1 MHLPRTTRQEDVY
14 MDPIGETI
22 LETVGNTPLVR
33 INRLNPNPRVVMYAK
48 LEGFNPL
55 GSVKERIALSM
66 IEGAEQ
72 DGTLT
77 PETVIVESSS
87 GNTGIGLAMVGAMKG
102 YKVLITMSKRVS
114 IERVQMLQ
122 ALGAELVLTSAEGGS
137 DEAWDKADEIARSDP
152 TRYVRLNQYTNRYN
166 PLIHYQTTGEEIWRQ
181 CEGKVDALIVGLG
194 TTGTIMGA
202 GQRLREYNPRLYI
215 VAVEPQP
222 KHQQQGLRNM
232 ETSRIPP
239 ILDWRLIDERIV
251 VTDED
256 AFRMTRALCREE
268 GLFSGISAGT
278 AMAAAAEVAK
288 RLDEGTVVTIFP
300 DRGEKYLTT
309 DVFEK
314 L

>member
-1 MHLPRTTRQEDVY
+1 ME
-14 MDPIGETI
+14 PIGEVI
-22 LETVGNTPLVR
+22 LETIGNTPMAR
-33 INRLNPNPRVVMYAK
+33 INRLNPNPRVAIYAK

-55 GSVKERIALSM
+55 GSVKERIALAM

-77 PETVIVESSS
+77 QEKVIVESSS
-87 GNTGIGLAMVGAMKG
+87 GNTGIGLAMVGVVKG
-102 YKVLITMSKRVS
+102 YHVLITMSKRVS
-114 IERVQMLQ
+114 VERVQMLQ

-152 TRYVRLNQYTNRYN
+152 TRYLRLNQYTNRYN

-181 CEGKVDALIVGLG
+181 CEGKVDVLVIGLG
-194 TTGTIMGA
+194 TTGTVMGA
-202 GQRLREYNPRLYI
+202 GRRLREHNPRLHI
-215 VAVEPQP
+215 VGVEPQP
-222 KHQQQGLRNM
+222 RHQQQGIRNM
-232 ETSRIPP
+232 ETSRVPP

-251 VTDED
+251 VTDDE

-268 GLFSGISAGT
+268 GLFVGISAGT
-278 AMAAAAEVAK
+278 AMTAAADVAK
-288 RLDEGTVVTIFP
+288 RLDEGTMVVVFP

-309 DVFEK
+309 EVFEE

>member
-1 MHLPRTTRQEDVY
+1 

-22 LETVGNTPLVR
+22 QETIGNTPLVQ
-33 INRLNPNPRVVMYAK
+33 INRLNPNPRVAMYAK

-77 PETVIVESSS
+77 PDKVIVESSS
-87 GNTGIGLAMVGAMKG
+87 GNTGIGLAMVGAVKG

-114 IERVQMLQ
+114 VERVQMLQ

-166 PLIHYQTTGEEIWRQ
+166 PLIHYQATGEEIWRQ
-181 CEGKVDALIVGLG
+181 CEGKVDVLIVGLG

-251 VTDED
+251 VSDEE

-268 GLFSGISAGT
+268 GLFVGISAGT

-288 RLDEGTVVTIFP
+288 RLDGGTLVTIFP

-314 L
+314 P

>member
-1 MHLPRTTRQEDVY
+1 

-22 LETVGNTPLVR
+22 LEMVGNTPLVR

-72 DGTLT
+72 EGTLT
-77 PETVIVESSS
+77 PERVIVESSS
-87 GNTGIGLAMVGAMKG
+87 GNTGIGLAMVGAVKG

-122 ALGAELVLTSAEGGS
+122 ALGAELLLTSAEGGS

-181 CEGKVDALIVGLG
+181 CGGKVDALIVGLG

-251 VTDED
+251 VTDEE

-288 RLDEGTVVTIFP
+288 RLDEGTLVTVFP

-309 DVFEK
+309 DVFDK
-314 L
+314 P

>member
-1 MHLPRTTRQEDVY
+1 ME
-14 MDPIGETI
+14 PIGETI

-33 INRLNPNPRVVMYAK
+33 INRLNPNPRVLMYAK

-87 GNTGIGLAMVGAMKG
+87 GNTGIGLAMVGALKG

-114 IERVQMLQ
+114 IERIQMLQ

-251 VTDED
+251 VTDEE

-268 GLFSGISAGT
+268 GLFLGISAGT

-288 RLDEGTVVTIFP
+288 RLDGGTLVTIFP

-314 L
+314 P

>member
-1 MHLPRTTRQEDVY
+1 MGREDVD
-14 MDPIGETI
+14 MEPIGEVI
-22 LETVGNTPLVR
+22 LETIGNTPMAR
-33 INRLNPNPRVVMYAK
+33 INRLNPNPRVAIYAK

-55 GSVKERIALSM
+55 GSVKERIALAM

-77 PETVIVESSS
+77 QEKVIVESSS
-87 GNTGIGLAMVGAMKG
+87 GNTGIGLAMVGVVKG
-102 YKVLITMSKRVS
+102 YHVLITMSKRVS
-114 IERVQMLQ
+114 VERVQMLQ

-152 TRYVRLNQYTNRYN
+152 TRYLRLNQYTNRYN

-181 CEGKVDALIVGLG
+181 CEGKVDVLVIGLG
-194 TTGTIMGA
+194 TTGTVMGA
-202 GQRLREYNPRLYI
+202 GRRLREHNPRLHI
-215 VAVEPQP
+215 VGVEPQP
-222 KHQQQGLRNM
+222 RHHQQGIRNM
-232 ETSRIPP
+232 ETSRVPP

-251 VTDED
+251 VTDDE

-268 GLFSGISAGT
+268 GLFVGISAGT
-278 AMAAAAEVAK
+278 AMTAAADVAK
-288 RLDEGTVVTIFP
+288 RLDEGTMVVVFP

-309 DVFEK
+309 EVFEE